1 MVDKVFAICDY
12 HMKGDVRRHSRH
24 IYDIYKL
31 LPLVPMDDNL
41 RKLVKEVREVR
52 AKNVSICHS
61 AQSGV
66 NVPEILMFIINN
78 EIYRAD
84 YETVTY
90 FLLVIAVMY
99 WYCCK
104 ARYAKGLMLLF
115 ALIYLLSINVISDK
129 NPFVIRNGSGR
140 ACSNVYITE
149 NGAGIWA
156 LTFSDAASACPVI
169 TR

>member
-1 MVDKVFAICDY
+1 MVVFSMLI
-12 HMKGDVRRHSRH
+12 
-24 IYDIYKL
+24 ILKL
-31 LPLVPMDDNL
+31 LYARLLPPG
-41 RKLVKEVREVR
+41 
-52 AKNVSICHS
+52 I
-61 AQSGV
+61 
-66 NVPEILMFIINN
+66 
-78 EIYRAD
+78 
-84 YETVTY
+84 

>member
-1 MVDKVFAICDY
+1 MKVQRIDRTMVDKVFAICDY

-31 LPLVPMDDNL
+31 LPFVPMDDNL

-52 AKNVSICHS
+52 AKNVSICLS

-90 FLLVIAVMY
+90 RILGEKISYDTCIEAVRNIAES
-99 WYCCK
+99 
-104 ARYAKGLMLLF
+104 GL
-115 ALIYLLSINVISDK
+115 
-129 NPFVIRNGSGR
+129 FV
-140 ACSNVYITE
+140 E
-149 NGAGIWA
+149 
-156 LTFSDAASACPVI
+156 
-169 TR
+169 